1 MNLKT
6 FNASGTLTITR
17 SRVTGYAFAVHDV
30 GAAVTAV
37 IDEEASFPMLE
48 YGEIRSVML
57 LATIGGEQLKI
68 NHMEIGGEQTESVSK
83 APDFARAARALFVK
97 LEDKCK

>member
-17 SRVTGYAFAVHDV
+17 SRVTGYAFAVHEA
-30 GAAVTAV
+30 GAATSV